1 MPLFRRRRSIIECD
15 RWPDR
20 TTWLGLPL
28 MVTEP
33 PRTRPAPNHRR
44 SGKRRRLVQVTGP
57 FGSAVEAA
65 WPLGD
70 ALFDPGFD
78 LLSSPLPGLSSF
90 AGGLLSSGGLTQSS
104 SSSSSYCW
112 SAALSSL
119 LSLQPSSLGGL
130 SPSTT
135 WARVLPP
142 VVTAMVWAAPAAS
155 SPMA

>member
-15 RWPDR
+15 RRPDR

-70 ALFDPGFD
+70 ALFEPFD

-119 LSLQPSSLGGL
+119 LSSQLSSLGGL

-135 WARVLPP
+135 WA
-142 VVTAMVWAAPAAS
+142 
-155 SPMA
+155 